1 MLCEERDFQASLA
14 MVKVLVK
21 HSSKVFAELP
31 EDVQKPTRLNRKE
44 KFLNKLPKHF
54 NRQKYLE
61 VATALSIPHKTAEGY
76 ITNFCKFGLIHRE
89 SQDNYLNCSIE
100 ESQDS
105 KEIKEG

>member
-1 MLCEERDFQASLA
+1 

-44 KFLNKLPKHF
+44 KFLNRLPKHF

-61 VATALSIPHKTAEGY
+61 VATALNIPNKTAEGY
-76 ITNFCKFGLIHRE
+76 ITDFCKSGLIHRE
-89 SQDNYLNCSIE
+89 SQDNYINTSIE
-100 ESQDS
+100 DTQDS
-105 KEIKEG
+105 EDAKES